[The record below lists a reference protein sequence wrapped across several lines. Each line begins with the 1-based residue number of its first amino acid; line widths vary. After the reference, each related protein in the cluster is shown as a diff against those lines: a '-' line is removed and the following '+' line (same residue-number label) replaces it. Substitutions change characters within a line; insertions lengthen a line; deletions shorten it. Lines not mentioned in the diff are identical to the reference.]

1 MRASRLGGCA
11 RSDNPIEERRGEMLD
26 VDGPVERSDAELV
39 DALRRGEEAALVELW
54 RRHHSA
60 TVRISARLVGNADAE
75 DLAQEAFLAMHRA
88 VQRGGGPTIGVRA
101 YLYTIARN
109 IGVRSL
115 RRHAPVAASVP
126 IDELEGF
133 LGEDPFEQHAEHAVI
148 FDSFRGLPPRWQEV
162 LWYFEVEGMGAAD
175 VAELLGL
182 TAGGASQLAF
192 RAREGLRQA
201 WIEGHIERI
210 SAREECAWVLG
221 RMGAYV
227 RDRATRPVERRIEEH
242 LSTCDECARMA
253 NEARHAGLALGSIL
267 LVGLFGA
274 TALGSGGGDP
284 GGAQGQAQALARLQA
299 QPQAH
304 VTPALVSAGYRPWLK
319 WTALA
324 ATAAATAA
332 LLMGTL
338 VQGAP
343 TTVVSPTGATEQVKF
358 APVLRDP
365 QPVKPSNEISAGQPS
380 PSGQERSEVENASA
394 PLGSGATPAT
404 PSGSVPSPPPVPA
417 VTPDPPVAMP
427 VPLAGSTAPAALPVD
442 PEPVPAF
449 PPAAPGWV
457 PERSTWAGTAPF
469 AKYSITVTGYM
480 GWQVRAVIDGVE
492 VARGVIG
499 SRQHSLS
506 PLTFVPEKQQQLDD
520 VVVTF
525 EYVTGST
532 SGGVPLRLRLSE
544 LTSIL

>member
-175 VAELLGL
+175 VADLLGL

-284 GGAQGQAQALARLQA
+284 GVVQGQAQMQA
-299 QPQAH
+299 
-304 VTPALVSAGYRPWLK
+304 TPASARAFVVPGPWLK
-319 WTALA
+319 GAALV
-324 ATAAATAA
+324 ATAAATAV
-332 LLMGTL
+332 LLVGGLGQAEPT
-338 VQGAP
+338 VAAPSAGA
-343 TTVVSPTGATEQVKF
+343 VEQLQF
-358 APVLRDP
+358 APVPRDP
-365 QPVKPSNEISAGQPS
+365 QPVTPSSENTVDQPS
-380 PSGQERSEVENASA
+380 PSGETTGAA
-394 PLGSGATPAT
+394 GSTSLPPETGTTPAAS
-404 PSGSVPSPPPVPA
+404 SGSVPSPPA
-417 VTPDPPVAMP
+417 AMP
-427 VPLAGSTAPAALPVD
+427 VPPVASPPLAAPAAD
-442 PEPVPAF
+442 PEPVPTF

-457 PERSTWAGTAPF
+457 LERSDREGTTPF
-469 AKYSITVTGYM
+469 AKYLITVTGYM

-492 VARGVIG
+492 VAREVIG

-506 PLTFVPEKQQQLDD
+506 PLTFVPERQQQLDD

-525 EYVTGST
+525 EYVSGST
-532 SGGVPLRLRLSE
+532 AGGIPLQLRLSE
-544 LTSIL
+544 LEPIQ